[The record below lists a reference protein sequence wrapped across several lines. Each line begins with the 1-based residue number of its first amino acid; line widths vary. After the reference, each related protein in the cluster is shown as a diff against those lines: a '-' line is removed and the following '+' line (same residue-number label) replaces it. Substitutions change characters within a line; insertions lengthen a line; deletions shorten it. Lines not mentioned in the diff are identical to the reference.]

1 MKWAIAADKISKHF
15 GRVKALREVSF
26 ALPPGELVALAGPN
40 GAGKTTLLKLILGL
54 IRPSGGT
61 IQLLGEDPTAGSLTI
76 RRQLGYLPENVA
88 FNDALTGRETLSFYA
103 RLKREPAETSL
114 SLLERVGLTGAAGR
128 RVVTYSKGMRQRLGL
143 AQALLGNPRALL
155 LDEPTSGLDPAFRE
169 RFYELVRELRDRGTT
184 VLLSSHALTE
194 LEERAD
200 RIIIMK
206 EGLIVANATLGE
218 LRRVAQ
224 LPSRVLLTMA
234 DAMSADDTAKL
245 AAAASMRRIN
255 PYVLEFLCPERDKM
269 NLIRRIVADG
279 TRIADLEVV
288 PPGLDRLYAHFLD
301 PHGEAR

>member
-1 MKWAIAADKISKHF
+1 MKWAIAADNLSKHF

-40 GAGKTTLLKLILGL
+40 GAGKTTLLKLTLGL
-54 IRPSGGT
+54 VRPSRGT
-61 IQLLGEDPTAGSLTI
+61 IQILGEDPAACSLTT

-88 FNDALTGRETLSFYA
+88 FNDALTGRETLLFYA
-103 RLKREPAETSL
+103 RLKREPAEASL
-114 SLLERVGLTGAAGR
+114 SLLERVELTAAARR
-128 RVVTYSKGMRQRLGL
+128 RVATYSKGMRQRLGL

-206 EGLIVANATLGE
+206 EGIIVANAKLGE

-224 LPSRVLLTMA
+224 LPSCVVLTMA
-234 DAMSADDTAKL
+234 DAISANDAARL
-245 AAAASMRRIN
+245 APATSMRRIN
-255 PYVLEFLCPERDKM
+255 PRVLEFLCPERDKM
-269 NLIRRIVADG
+269 DLVRRIVAEG
-279 TRIADLEVV
+279 TGIADLEVV
-288 PPGLDRLYAHFLD
+288 PPGLDKLYAHFLSSQV
-301 PHGEAR
+301 EAQ

>member
-1 MKWAIAADKISKHF
+1 MKWAIAADKVSKHF

-40 GAGKTTLLKLILGL
+40 GAGKTTLLKLTLGL
-54 IRPSGGT
+54 VRPSRGT
-61 IQLLGEDPTAGSLTI
+61 IQILGEDPAACSLTT

-88 FNDALTGRETLSFYA
+88 FNDALTGRETLLFYA
-103 RLKREPAETSL
+103 RLKRERTEASL
-114 SLLERVGLTGAAGR
+114 SLLERVELTAAARR
-128 RVVTYSKGMRQRLGL
+128 RVATYSKGMRQRLGL

-206 EGLIVANATLGE
+206 EGIIVANATLGE

-224 LPSRVLLTMA
+224 LPSRVVLTMA
-234 DAMSADDTAKL
+234 DAISANDAAQL
-245 AAAASMRRIN
+245 APATSMRRIN
-255 PYVLEFLCPERDKM
+255 PRVLEFLCPERDKM
-269 NLIRRIVADG
+269 DLVRRIVAESTG
-279 TRIADLEVV
+279 IADLEVV
-288 PPGLDRLYAHFLD
+288 PPGLDKLYAHFLSSQV
-301 PHGEAR
+301 EAQ